1 MVAGVRVSVPCVC
14 TPRPEMAL
22 AYTLTVWSAM
32 AITARSGG
40 EQGKTGGSPLV
51 SWKIGW

>member
-1 MVAGVRVSVPCVC
+1 MVVEVRVSVPCVC
-14 TPRPEMAL
+14 TPRLEMAL
-22 AYTLTVWSAM
+22 AYALMVWGAM
-32 AITARSGG
+32 AITVRSGS